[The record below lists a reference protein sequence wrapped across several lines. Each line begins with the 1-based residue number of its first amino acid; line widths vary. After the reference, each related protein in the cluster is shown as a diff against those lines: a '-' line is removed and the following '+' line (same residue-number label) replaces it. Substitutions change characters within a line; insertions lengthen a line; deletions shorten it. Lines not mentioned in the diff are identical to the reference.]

1 MRHTY
6 LVFYILTLLSIVN
19 SKLLKVGTHEYF
31 GQIIET
37 LPMRT
42 TSGLCYKVESKA
54 TPFEYETSFLFMV
67 WNYINGQKQN
77 KLEKIKLYVVAD
89 NTWQGVIYGSWAN
102 TKNPLKVIGDFHELS
117 SDVHFV
123 PIEVT
128 EWNYMKG
135 NGNYSQCLEEKESDP
150 GSCKSIFHPQS
161 FKFESRS
168 VLKNSTLYNLL

>member
-1 MRHTY
+1 MP
-6 LVFYILTLLSIVN
+6 
-19 SKLLKVGTHEYF
+19 LKVGSHKYF

-37 LPMRT
+37 QPMRT

-54 TPFEYETSFLFMV
+54 TTFEYETSFLYMV
-67 WNYINGQKQN
+67 WTKINEQKHDN
-77 KLEKIKLYVVAD
+77 LEKMKLYLVAD

-117 SDVHFV
+117 CDVHFV

-135 NGNYSQCLEEKESDP
+135 NGNYSQCLEEQEPNS

-161 FKFESRS
+161 FKFDSRS
-168 VLKNSTLYNLL
+168 VLQNSTLYNLL